1 MAAAFDNFFAEML
14 QARGR
19 AVLAISA
26 RSGRSDRLP
35 EG

>member
-14 QARGR
+14 QARRR

-26 RSGRSDRLP
+26 RSGRSDLLP